1 MVWCFIAWYG
11 HGMVWLCG
19 MVWYGMVWYG
29 MVLVQYGA
37 GHWADARARTA
48 PTGFALLLPSS
59 YKGISAA
66 TVPYLQGCIVQD
78 PQGRRMAVDIIG
90 ARLWILSTQILVPSG
105 VRNSAQEPTYN

>member
-1 MVWCFIAWYG
+1 MV
-11 HGMVWLCG
+11 
-19 MVWYGMVWYG
+19 MVWYGFVEWNGMVWYG

-105 VRNSAQEPTYN
+105 VRNSAQEPCTYI

>member
-1 MVWCFIAWYG
+1 MVWYFIAWYG
-11 HGMVWLCG
+11 MALRN
-19 MVWYGMVWYG
+19 GMVWYG

>member
-1 MVWCFIAWYG
+1 MVMVWYGFVEWY
-11 HGMVWLCG
+11 G
-19 MVWYGMVWYG
+19 MVWYGNMEWYG

-66 TVPYLQGCIVQD
+66 TVPYLQSCIVQD

-105 VRNSAQEPTYN
+105 VRNSAQEPCTYI